1 MRTHGTQAA
10 QQADKQSPGRHSAA
24 PGTTAGRMLAL
35 QSQAG
40 NAAVSRAVQRAR
52 HEHGPGCG
60 HGQEQQAAD
69 SADVQ
74 RRVSVDSGFVE
85 RPRVS
90 VDEAIKTPG
99 KPLPDRIREPA
110 EREYGMS
117 FGHVTMHDN
126 AVAQQSAMDL
136 DAIAYTS
143 GSHIVAQR
151 SLDDAT
157 LFHETHHVFQQSR
170 GKVAGTNNGHGESV
184 SDPGHSE
191 EVEAGQAGERM
202 ARGESPM

>member
-10 QQADKQSPGRHSAA
+10 QQADKQSPARHSAA

-60 HGQEQQAAD
+60 HGQEAAD
-69 SADVQ
+69 TADVQ
-74 RRVSVDSGFVE
+74 RRVSVDSGFFE
-85 RPRVS
+85 EPRVS
-90 VDEAIKTPG
+90 VDDAIKTPG

-126 AVAQQSAMDL
+126 AVAQRSAMDL
-136 DAIAYTS
+136 NAIAYTS

-157 LFHETHHVFQQSR
+157 LFHEAHHVFQQSR